1 MLKSLF
7 VGVAESG
14 ATAITWSDIQPVLTA
29 ITAQLNVASII
40 AIIAGGVAASIG
52 FVYMWFGVRKLY
64 KMITNSAKGGKG
76 RP

>member
-1 MLKSLF
+1 MLTSLF
-7 VGVAESG
+7 VGVAESS
-14 ATAITWSDIQPVLTA
+14 AIGWSDIAPVLTA
-29 ITAQLNVASII
+29 LQAQLNVASII

-64 KMITNSAKGGKG
+64 KMLTNSAKGGKG